1 MIVDKLHD
9 EVVSK
14 GMVCVGLDIR
24 MDYIPDFITKKYDS
38 KSERIFAF
46 NRLAIDAAREKAA
59 CFKLQIACYEAEG
72 IEGMK
77 AYAGTLDYLR
87 EKDLLSIADAKR
99 GDISSTAGL
108 YAKAH
113 FSGEFEAD
121 FMTVNPYMGEDAISP
136 YFDYVK
142 NKNKGLF
149 VLVKTSNPS
158 AVDFQERILSG
169 GNPLYI
175 ETAKKVGEWGAG
187 FIGKSGYSSIGGVV
201 GIKNTREFHEV
212 RKACPGMFFLVP
224 GYGAQGGTGKDIKEA
239 ISDPCAVVNS
249 SRGIIAH
256 AWNAASES
264 DFMDAISGRVE
275 KMGKDLSNE

>member
-1 MIVDKLHD
+1 MIIDKLHD

-14 GMVCVGLDIR
+14 GMTCVGLDTR
-24 MDYIPDFITKKYDS
+24 MEYIPEFIRKKHDS

-46 NRLAIDAAREKAA
+46 NRLAIDASSDRAA

-72 IEGMK
+72 IEGMM
-77 AYAGTLDYLR
+77 AYSKTLDYLR
-87 EKDLLSIADAKR
+87 GKDIISIADAKR

-121 FMTVNPYMGEDAISP
+121 FMTVNPYMGEDAVSP
-136 YFDYVK
+136 YYDYVK
-142 NKNKGLF
+142 NRNKGLF

-158 AVDFQERILSG
+158 AADFQEKTVSG
-169 GNPLYI
+169 GGPLYI
-175 ETAKKVGEWGAG
+175 ETARKVCRWGAAFEG
-187 FIGKSGYSSIGGVV
+187 SSGYSSIGGVV
-201 GIKNTREFHEV
+201 GINNTMEFRQV

-224 GYGAQGGTGKDIKEA
+224 GYGAQGGTGKDLRKA
-239 ISDPCAVVNS
+239 ISEPCAVVNS

-256 AWNAASES
+256 AANAPGEVE
-264 DFMDAISGRVE
+264 FMEIISGRVE
-275 KMGKDLSNE
+275 KMRKDLAHE

>member
-1 MIVDKLHD
+1 MIIDKLHD
-9 EVVSK
+9 EVLSK
-14 GMVCVGLDIR
+14 GMICVGLDTR
-24 MDYIPDFITKKYDS
+24 MDYIPGFIKNKYNR
-38 KSERIFAF
+38 KSQRIFAF
-46 NRLAIDAAREKAA
+46 NRLVIDAAKDRAA

-72 IEGMK
+72 IEGLE
-77 AYAGTLDYLR
+77 AYGRTLDYLR
-87 EKDLLSIADAKR
+87 GKGIISIADVKR

-121 FMTVNPYMGEDAISP
+121 FMTVNPYMGQDAISP
-136 YFDYVK
+136 YYDYVK
-142 NKNKGLF
+142 NRNKGLF

-158 AVDFQERILSG
+158 ATDFQEKILSN

-175 ETAKKVGEWGAG
+175 ETAKKVGQWGEAFKG
-187 FIGKSGYSSIGGVV
+187 SSGYSSIGGVV

-224 GYGAQGGTGKDIKEA
+224 GYGAQGGRGKDIREA

-249 SRGIIAH
+249 SRGIISH
-256 AWNAASES
+256 TGEAANEN
-264 DFMDAISGRVE
+264 DFMDTISGRVE
-275 KMGKDLSNE
+275 MMGKDLANE

>member
-1 MIVDKLHD
+1 MIVDRLHD

-14 GMVCVGLDIR
+14 GMICVGLDIR
-24 MDYIPDFITKKYDS
+24 LEYMPDFLKKKYSVESD
-38 KSERIFAF
+38 RIFAF
-46 NRLAIDAAREKAA
+46 NRLAIDAAEDRSA

-72 IEGMK
+72 IEGLR
-77 AYAGTLDYLR
+77 AYGKTMDYLR
-87 EKDLLSIADAKR
+87 EKNLISIADVKR

-136 YFDYVK
+136 YYDYIK

-149 VLVKTSNPS
+149 VLIKTSNPS
-158 AVDFQERILSG
+158 AADFQEKTMSG
-169 GNPLYI
+169 GNPLYM
-175 ETAKKVGEWGAG
+175 ETAKKVAEWGADFMG
-187 FIGKSGYSSIGGVV
+187 SSGYSSIGGVV

-212 RKACPGMFFLVP
+212 RKICPGMFFLVP

-249 SRGIIAH
+249 SRGIISYAQK
-256 AWNAASES
+256 AENENA
-264 DFMDAISGRVE
+264 FMDIISERVE
-275 KMGKDLSNE
+275 MMRRDLAYE

>member
-14 GMVCVGLDIR
+14 GMICVGLDIR
-24 MDYIPDFITKKYDS
+24 MDYIPGFITKKYNA

-77 AYAGTLDYLR
+77 AYARTLDYLR
-87 EKDLLSIADAKR
+87 GKDLISIADAKR

-136 YFDYVK
+136 YYDYVK
-142 NKNKGLF
+142 NRNKGLF

-158 AVDFQERILSG
+158 AADFQEKILSN

-175 ETAKKVGEWGAG
+175 ETAKKVGEWGAEFTG
-187 FIGKSGYSSIGGVV
+187 RSGYSCIGGVV
-201 GIKNTREFHEV
+201 GIKNTKEFHEV

-224 GYGAQGGTGKDIKEA
+224 GYGAQGGTGKDIREA

-256 AWNAASES
+256 AGNAANESE
-264 DFMDAISGRVE
+264 FMDIISERVE
-275 KMGKDLSNE
+275 RMRKDLSNE